1 MDGAGTSIHA
11 SALREQRAL
20 SLNTPAVA
28 GKRAITLF
36 APPHSF
42 FRVLAGWEV
51 CRPCCCQN
59 QCLHGAATGGILRSR
74 SMPGLDAQ
82 EFPNQLADFVHN
94 VARFKESAVER
105 RAT

>member
-28 GKRAITLF
+28 GKRAITSF
-36 APPHSF
+36 APHSF
-42 FRVLAGWEV
+42 FRVLAGWEI

-59 QCLHGAATGGILRSR
+59 QWLQLEVEGLVRPENVRTRVNEIKGLSQVQILLPRPR
-74 SMPGLDAQ
+74 RTIGQDAQ
-82 EFPNQLADFVHN
+82 TD
-94 VARFKESAVER
+94 R
-105 RAT
+105 R